1 MRTAEDAPG
10 AEGWLLVFTSEA
22 VFKPEMLEG
31 AEGAEVLLVGLDRAL
46 FLVATGSEEEEDDL
60 ERALEASTA

>member
-1 MRTAEDAPG
+1 
-10 AEGWLLVFTSEA
+10 
-22 VFKPEMLEG
+22 MLEG